1 MPDNKILEAYRSELI
16 GRRFVYT
23 SKYGGETLGVIKNIE
38 CRNIN
43 TYDKETCAII
53 ADYLRKK
60 REDGIKM
67 PLIDGFKIAD
77 KVYPGPKEISD
88 AKASSRYRG
97 IKTEYSMVS
106 ENGVTYGMNEIFII
120 DNNEK

>member
-1 MPDNKILEAYRSELI
+1 MEDNKILEAYRSELI

-53 ADYLRKK
+53 ADYLSK
-60 REDGIKM
+60 RREEGIKVPM
-67 PLIDGFKIAD
+67 IGGFKVGNKI
-77 KVYPGPKEISD
+77 YPGPKEISD
-88 AKASSRYRG
+88 AKESSRYKG
-97 IKTEYSMVS
+97 IKTEYLMVS
-106 ENGVTYGMNEIFII
+106 ENGVTYNMNEIFVIK
-120 DNNEK
+120 NNEK

>member
-1 MPDNKILEAYRSELI
+1 MTDNKILEAYRSELI

-53 ADYLRKK
+53 SDYLKK
-60 REDGIKM
+60 KLEEGIKLPMIDGIK
-67 PLIDGFKIAD
+67 IGNA
-77 KVYPGPKEISD
+77 VHPGPKVISD
-88 AKASSRYRG
+88 AKASSKYHG
-97 IKTEYSMVS
+97 IKTEYSVIS
-106 ENGVTYGMNEIFII
+106 ENGVLYNMNEIFII
-120 DNNEK
+120 INNEK